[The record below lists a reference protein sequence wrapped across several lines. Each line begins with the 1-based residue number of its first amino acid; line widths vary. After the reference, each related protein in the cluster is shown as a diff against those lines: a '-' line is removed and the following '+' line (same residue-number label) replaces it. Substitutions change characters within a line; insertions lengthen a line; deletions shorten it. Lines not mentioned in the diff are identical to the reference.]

1 MTGKLALAAVA
12 AVSMM
17 ASSADADTL
26 AYWRFEDGT
35 AGTDI
40 VHNGDV
46 GFYGADIADVS
57 GNNNDLSVWE
67 TGGGA
72 GYGYRDE
79 VPFAVVP
86 QTGAANNLS
95 VRNTGG
101 GPAMYSVGRDGVSS
115 NPGAILNTAAFAEF
129 TVEASWKPEAGGFRT
144 LVGRD
149 ARDVA
154 DQDGAL
160 SALYLQGLPEGAL
173 AIKFA
178 DVDGFWH
185 QAVAPEGTIQGFDFG
200 TDPSGSTGTW
210 YNIAAVSDGETLSL
224 YLDGVV
230 VASTDLTASGSTN
243 TALTAGAD
251 VNAGDDWIAGGWSV
265 GRGLFNGGHADR
277 AYGFIDEVR
286 ISNSALASNQLLS
299 NVVPEPTTATL
310 FGLGALGL
318 LGRRRR

>member
-1 MTGKLALAAVA
+1 MDRKIMMAAVA
-12 AVSMM
+12 AVSLTA
-17 ASSADADTL
+17 ASAQADTL
-26 AYWRFEDGT
+26 GYWRFEDGT

-46 GFYGADIADVS
+46 GFYGSDIPDVS

-72 GYGYRDE
+72 GYGYRAE

-86 QTGAANNLS
+86 QTGEVNNLS

-101 GPAMYSVGRDGVSS
+101 GPAMYTVDRNGLSS
-115 NPGAILNTAAFAEF
+115 NAGAALNTAAFSAF
-129 TVEASWKPEAGGFRT
+129 TVEASWKPEVGGFRT

-154 DQDGAL
+154 DQNGEL
-160 SALYLQGLPEGAL
+160 SAFYLQGLPEGGL
-173 AIKFA
+173 AVKFA
-178 DVDGFWH
+178 DVEGFWH
-185 QAVAPEGTIQGFDFG
+185 EAVAPAGTIEGFDFG
-200 TDPSGSTGTW
+200 TDPEGLTGTW
-210 YNIAAVSDGETLSL
+210 YNIAAVSDGATLSL

-243 TALTAGAD
+243 TALTAGSG
-251 VNAGDDWIAGGWSV
+251 AGGDWIAGGWSV
-265 GRGLFNGGHADR
+265 GRGLYNGGHADR

-286 ISNSALASNQLLS
+286 ISDTALAPGQLLTA
-299 NVVPEPTTATL
+299 VPEPTSAAL
-310 FGLGALGL
+310 LGFGAIGL
-318 LGRRRR
+318 LRRSRR